1 MSDFF
6 TTAMEMQ
13 REILR
18 AQKAQL
24 DAAEKMLDGAKQLTD
39 LQEVSQKAVE
49 ANMTAWKQWAKL
61 WGWK

>member
-49 ANMTAWKQWAKL
+49 ANMAAWKQWAKL